1 MVRRTLYIAL
11 CALTV
16 LAFSYSCE
24 KPENPVDENTEIED
38 TPEKEEE
45 TPEDKEDMID
55 ELIDRFGEPSKSV
68 TNLVAISMLRKRLT
82 KLGVVKTVQNGE
94 SVYIYT
100 DLTHLKPAEALCMF
114 YKNNKLTF
122 RSSSKPYFVL
132 KTDKKNTLAD
142 LEIFADGFE
151 EIIRRFEESQK

>member
-1 MVRRTLYIAL
+1 MDTLIDLALDAFIPKSYVTSEKLRIDIYKKIAEL
-11 CALTV
+11 E
-16 LAFSYSCE
+16 SE
-24 KPENPVDENTEIED
+24 ED
-38 TPEKEEE
+38 VSEL
-45 TPEDKEDMID
+45 ID
-55 ELIDRFGEPSKSV
+55 ELIDRFGDPSRSV

-100 DLTHLKPAEALCMF
+100 DLKHLQPAEALCMF

-122 RSSSKPYFVL
+122 RSSAKPYFVL

-151 EIIRRFEESQK
+151 EIIRKYEESQK